1 MGAGDGAIFARKR
14 VEVNGHQVSYLV
26 GGREGDMEPVLYLHG
41 MGGAGK
47 WEAFH
52 MAIGTVAHA
61 FAPQLPGWTAGEPPE
76 GIESVKDYA
85 DLVLGFL
92 DAAELEKVALMG
104 HSIGGWMALHLATQH
119 PERVSRL
126 VLADSMGLDLPASPV
141 ADLDEISEE
150 SFGQKV
156 FAKLGM
162 VATPDAYG
170 FGADWQNVRQGPEFE
185 RQWKGRDMVAK
196 LLKGSYS
203 DPALTAAIPGID
215 VETLLVWGRIDG
227 IVPLAHG
234 ENLRQTM
241 PQSHLAVMDEV
252 GHLPMAEKPETFHR
266 LLRDFL
272 LRDEGGEELPG
283 VLFS

>member
-14 VEVNGHQVSYLV
+14 ADVSGHQVSYLV

-52 MAIGTVAHA
+52 MALGTVAHT
-61 FAPQLPGWTAGEPPE
+61 FAPQLPGWTAGEPPD
-76 GIESVKDYA
+76 GIEGVQDYA
-85 DLVLGFL
+85 DLALGFL
-92 DAAELEKVALMG
+92 DAVELEKVALVG
-104 HSIGGWMALHLATQH
+104 HSIGGWIALYLATQH
-119 PERVSRL
+119 PERVNRL
-126 VLADSMGLDLPASPV
+126 VLADSMGLDLPDSPV
-141 ADLDEISEE
+141 ADLDAIEE
-150 SFGQKV
+150 ETFGQKV

-162 VATPDAYG
+162 VATPEAYG

-196 LLKGSYS
+196 LLKGTYS
-203 DPALTAAIPGID
+203 DPSLTSAVTGIN

-234 ENLRQTM
+234 EALRQSI
-241 PQSHLAVMDEV
+241 PQSQLAVMGEV
-252 GHLPMAEKPETFHR
+252 AHLPMAEKPETFHR

-272 LRDEGGEELPG
+272 LRADDGEELPN
-283 VLFS
+283 VVFH

>member
-14 VEVNGHQVSYLV
+14 AEVNGHQVSYLM
-26 GGREGDMEPVLYLHG
+26 GGREGDMEPVLCLHG

-52 MAIGTVAHA
+52 MAIGTVAHT
-61 FAPQLPGWTAGEPPE
+61 FVPQLPGWSTWEPPE
-76 GIESVKDYA
+76 EIDGVQGYA
-85 DLVLGFL
+85 DLALAFL
-92 DAAELEKVALMG
+92 DAVELEKVALLG
-104 HSIGGWMALHLATQH
+104 HSIGGWMALYLATQH

-126 VLADSMGLDLPASPV
+126 MLADSMGLHLTSGPV
-141 ADLDEISEE
+141 ADLEQLDEQ
-150 SFGQKV
+150 SFGQRM

-162 VATPDAYG
+162 VATPQAYG

-196 LLKGSYS
+196 LLKGTYS
-203 DPALTAAIPGID
+203 DPFLNSAVSGID
-215 VETLLVWGRIDG
+215 VDTLLVWGRIDG

-234 ENLRQTM
+234 EHLRQAVSRS
-241 PQSHLAVMDEV
+241 QLAVIDEV
-252 GHLPMAEKPETFHR
+252 AHLPMSEKPETFHR

-272 LRDEGGEELPG
+272 LQEHSEDMPG
-283 VLFS
+283 VTIS